1 MRAPGVSHL
10 RTRDHTLSCGAQL
23 SVPPTRA
30 VVMCRWQVGPN
41 VSCFN
46 RSADSP
52 QPSPTKAECAANP
65 KAHCVDPFISPG
77 RYKVALVTIL
87 PFLFALLAQVATPSS
102 SSKKDTAA
110 AVPYPD
116 LGVFR
121 YQGGCL
127 ELPRVG
133 ANVVAS
139 TWEIG
144 SHRCARNCSPSHFW
158 TADLHGARAA
168 VSVAWF
174 PVSHLI
180 SILP

>member
-10 RTRDHTLSCGAQL
+10 RARDRTLSRGAQL
-23 SVPPTRA
+23 SVPPARA

-52 QPSPTKAECAANP
+52 QWSLAMAECVVNP
-65 KAHCVDPFISPG
+65 GACCVDPFISPG
-77 RYKVALVTIL
+77 RYKVALVAVL
-87 PFLFALLAQVATPSS
+87 PFLFALRAPVATPSS
-102 SSKKDTAA
+102 SSKKDAA
-110 AVPYPD
+110 AAPYPD

-133 ANVVAS
+133 ANMVAS

-144 SHRCARNCSPSHFW
+144 SHRRARNCSSSHFW
-158 TADLHGARAA
+158 TVDLHGARAA
-168 VSVAWF
+168 VSVTWF
-174 PVSHLI
+174 LVSHLI